1 MAKKISVLLAVLFLF
16 SCAQIVRNPVKFD
29 QQTFI
34 NNYDKMYSATIN
46 KGTQM
51 SYKIE
56 HQDKEYGLV
65 KMSRKVGFSTY
76 TITVKFGEDSF
87 TVKGDIDTD
96 LFNPFIGEDAK
107 VIEDAI
113 KEAAK

>member
-34 NNYDKMYSATIN
+34 NNYDKMYSAAIN

-51 SYKIE
+51 AYRID

-65 KMSRKVGFSTY
+65 KMSRKVRFSTY

-87 TVKGDIDTD
+87 SVEGNIDTD
-96 LFNPFIGEDAK
+96 LFNPFIGADAK